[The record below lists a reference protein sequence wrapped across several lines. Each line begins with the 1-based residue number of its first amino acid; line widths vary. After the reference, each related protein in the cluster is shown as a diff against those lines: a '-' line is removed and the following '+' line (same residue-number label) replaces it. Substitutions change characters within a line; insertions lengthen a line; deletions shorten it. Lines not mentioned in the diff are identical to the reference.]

1 MALVTSAPHR
11 LRRTLRGSVVVVV
24 LAASLVTAGCGSSQP
39 RTEVLRSSI
48 PLTSDIYVRITG
60 PGGAVSYVGRQ
71 FMTSGTFDRFSF
83 QREKREAGLF
93 LPPRVRGRK
102 LCASTHI
109 ISPLDASE
117 LQNWR
122 GRTLE
127 VSVYGRK
134 TSTIFCSVLGSA
146 LYGSA

>member
-1 MALVTSAPHR
+1 MALVASAPHR
-11 LRRTLRGSVVVVV
+11 LRKPMRVPTVVV
-24 LAASLVTAGCGSSQP
+24 LLAAGLATAGCGSIQP

-83 QREKREAGLF
+83 RRENSKAGLF

-117 LQNWR
+117 LQKWR

-146 LYGSA
+146 LYGGS

>member
-1 MALVTSAPHR
+1 MARIAGTSRR
-11 LRRTLRGSVVVVV
+11 LRKPLREWAPAVV
-24 LAASLVTAGCGSSQP
+24 LAAVLVTAGCGSSQP

-60 PGGAVSYVGRQ
+60 PGGAVGYVGRQ

-83 QREKREAGLF
+83 KRENRKAGLF

-102 LCASTHI
+102 LCASTHTI
-109 ISPLDASE
+109 TPIDASE
-117 LQNWR
+117 LQKWR

-146 LYGSA
+146 LYGSS